1 MGAALVSMV
10 CNLTIGN
17 KKHQD
22 IEGDMK
28 QVLARAEDLR
38 HKLTDMIDDAA
49 KTLDSV
55 VAAYRMAKDTDEEKA
70 TRSDAIQTALTQA
83 TEVSLRCCKAA
94 REMIDLGAFASEK
107 GNRNASSDGVVGVL
121 AAYAALKGAALKVY
135 ANSKMI
141 SDNAYVEAKRREL
154 EEILAGAEWA
164 TNRTYASVG
173 GR

>member
-1 MGAALVSMV
+1 M
-10 CNLTIGN
+10 
-17 KKHQD
+17 KHL
-22 IEGDMK
+22 
-28 QVLARAEDLR
+28 LARAEDLR

-49 KTLDSV
+49 KILDSV
-55 VAAYRMAKDTDEEKA
+55 LELPTAWDTDEEKTA
-70 TRSDAIQTALTQA
+70 RSDAVQTALTQA

-94 REMIDLGAFASEK
+94 REMIDLGAVASEK
-107 GNRNASSDGVVGVL
+107 GNLNASSDGVVGVL

-164 TNRTYASVG
+164 TNRTYASVK